1 MSRRIIIFLCV
12 LVLLAIFVGI
22 MVTKTIKKQE
32 KPTHP
37 FDTPPTHVEPKPKPD
52 PKPNPNNGSGN
63 NSRPQKHP
71 AADLRELEEP
81 Q

>member
-22 MVTKTIKKQE
+22 IVTKTIKKQE

-37 FDTPPTHVEPKPKPD
+37 FDTPPIHVKPKPD
-52 PKPNPNNGSGN
+52 SKPNPNNGFGN
-63 NSRPQKHP
+63 NFKPQKHM